1 MGKEWIVYIVE
12 LAKFWLME
20 KEEKAKVILDYDEYQ
35 ELLERARWSDLKARS
50 IEDEAFDKVTKE
62 CEKRVNK
69 LREKIASLEKDNSDL
84 CSALSNINVSYE
96 SLKHDC
102 VDIMNVCRKEGYIDF
117 TSIYGNRIYREVMD
131 SLDKSLKTIPALSF
145 WNYFTGKADRV
156 FCDKI
161 RTCVGSGI
169 TNAFSRI
176 LEQIKL

>member
-1 MGKEWIVYIVE
+1 
-12 LAKFWLME
+12 ME
-20 KEEKAKVILDYDEYQ
+20 NEEKAKVILDYDKYQ
-35 ELLERARWSDLKARS
+35 ELLERVRLSDSKALS
-50 IEDEAFDKVTKE
+50 IVEDALDSVTKG
-62 CEKRVNK
+62 CEKHVNK

-84 CSALSNINVSYE
+84 CSALSDLKVSYE

-102 VDIMNVCRKEGYIDF
+102 VDMMNKSRFEGYIDF
-117 TSIYGNRIYREVMD
+117 TSKHGNNIYREVMD

-145 WNYFTGKADRV
+145 WNYFTGKADRA

-176 LEQIKL
+176 LEQTKS

>member
-1 MGKEWIVYIVE
+1 
-12 LAKFWLME
+12 ME
-20 KEEKAKVILDYDEYQ
+20 NEEKAKVILDYDKYQ
-35 ELLERARWSDLKARS
+35 ELLERVRLSDLKARS
-50 IEDEAFDKVTKE
+50 IVEDALDRVTKGY
-62 CEKRVNK
+62 EKHVNK

-84 CSALSNINVSYE
+84 CSALSNLKVSYE

-102 VDIMNVCRKEGYIDF
+102 VDMMNGSRLEGYIDF
-117 TSIYGNRIYREVMD
+117 TSKHGNNIYREVMD

-145 WNYFTGKADRV
+145 WNYFTGKADRA

-176 LEQIKL
+176 LEQTKS

>member
-1 MGKEWIVYIVE
+1 MAESNNTYCKTKQED
-12 LAKFWLME
+12 A
-20 KEEKAKVILDYDEYQ
+20 IL
-35 ELLERARWSDLKARS
+35 
-50 IEDEAFDKVTKE
+50 IGI
-62 CEKRVNK
+62 

-84 CSALSNINVSYE
+84 CYALSNLKVSYE

-102 VDIMNVCRKEGYIDF
+102 VDMMNKSRFEGYIDF
-117 TSIYGNRIYREVMD
+117 TSKHGNNIYREVMD

-145 WNYFTGKADRV
+145 WNYFTGKADRA

-176 LEQIKL
+176 LEQTKS